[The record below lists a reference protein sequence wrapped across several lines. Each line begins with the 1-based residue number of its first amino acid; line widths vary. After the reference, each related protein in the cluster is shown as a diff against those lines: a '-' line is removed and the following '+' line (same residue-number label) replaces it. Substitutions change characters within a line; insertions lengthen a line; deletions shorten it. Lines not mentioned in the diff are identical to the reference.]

1 MKSSSAK
8 GSDCQSCVAQDTA
21 QPPKPGPR
29 LPLAAHLATTSGHG
43 LHITQGSP
51 PPRAE
56 ATPEAVTADVGQGPP
71 VPEAT
76 WRVSPVGRQLATV
89 LHPEPRGTEAR
100 GTYSCT
106 EPQQEPLQPVAG
118 ATKAEPATMAWHGW
132 PLLPGN
138 TCRVWTAPTPPGG
151 VAAAAAGAQVPEGP
165 RHSQSSHPLGCP
177 ATQNK
182 TLRKNLLGTTN

>member
-118 ATKAEPATMAWHGW
+118 AAKAEPATMAWHGW
-132 PLLPGN
+132 PLLPGQYLQGLAG
-138 TCRVWTAPTPPGG
+138 TYPAPWGRCG
-151 VAAAAAGAQVPEGP
+151 SSGSAGP
-165 RHSQSSHPLGCP
+165 RGSTPLTKQPPSGMSSHSEQDFTKKL
-177 ATQNK
+177 AWNH
-182 TLRKNLLGTTN
+182 